1 MGASTRPSQDPAVL
15 CRNNSDVLQTSDGAN
30 HSHSMKDAFLGDIF
44 NAVFK
49 EHIAQLEMRIHQA
62 IAYIVG
68 PGQ

>member
-1 MGASTRPSQDPAVL
+1 MCCTLQMGL
-15 CRNNSDVLQTSDGAN
+15 N
-30 HSHSMKDAFLGDIF
+30 HLPGMKDAFLGDIF
-44 NAVFK
+44 NTVFK

>member
-1 MGASTRPSQDPAVL
+1 MAFCSTSEL
-15 CRNNSDVLQTSDGAN
+15 FLQTSDGAN
-30 HSHSMKDAFLGDIF
+30 HLPSMKDAFLGDIF
-44 NAVFK
+44 NTVFK